1 MRGTPKVLLWMDFP
15 RNLCTASIGR
25 HQPLTPEQ
33 RRSVPN
39 ADHTALFTR
48 DEVLAALQQLVPAEE
63 AAAIADEL
71 YAPDREPDVFFV
83 GELLT
88 ALSCRVR
95 AITAPPEEGLS
106 G

>member
-1 MRGTPKVLLWMDFP
+1 MEEPVSWL
-15 RNLCTASIGR
+15 
-25 HQPLTPEQ
+25 PLTPEQ

-71 YAPDREPDVFFV
+71 YADNRAPDVFFF

-88 ALSCRVR
+88 ALSGLSDSAAERVR
-95 AITAPPEEGLS
+95 AITAHP
-106 G
+106 